1 MARSRIASRSR
12 VRARSRSA
20 SRSKAR
26 ASSRSGGKS
35 RRKVNYSRNK
45 TRRSRKHMKGGCAQC
60 FASM

>member
-1 MARSRIASRSR
+1 MARSR
-12 VRARSRSA
+12 

-26 ASSRSGGKS
+26 SRASSRSRSKSGGRSKRS
-35 RRKVNYSRNK
+35 IKVMYSRNK